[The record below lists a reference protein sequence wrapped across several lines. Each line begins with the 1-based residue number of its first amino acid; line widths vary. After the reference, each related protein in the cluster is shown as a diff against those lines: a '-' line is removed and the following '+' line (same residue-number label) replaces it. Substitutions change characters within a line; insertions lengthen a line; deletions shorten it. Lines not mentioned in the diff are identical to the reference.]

1 MLERIRISIARA
13 SEIRNLERL
22 VAASPRAKACNIHQL
37 GHDRAVWCIP
47 VPGQADR
54 YMSASAGHIGSEMF
68 AVHVDADAFYLAWL
82 RSDEQ
87 CVLRS
92 QMPRD
97 YKYAYAVDGFA
108 QGSSNPVPLADV
120 GAWNDERG
128 RSHIGFTKRNHAE
141 LLAHL
146 QRRSFVS
153 GAGLRARVGRAAAS
167 HGRDEP
173 RADLLRGSVCTRRA
187 AKCAEPI
194 TQPRAA
200 AMMSLSL

>member
-128 RSHIGFTKRNHAE
+128 RSHIGFTNGITRSFWLISNGAPSFPVQVYGRESAE
-141 LLAHL
+141 LLH
-146 QRRSFVS
+146 RT
-153 GAGLRARVGRAAAS
+153 AGTNQGPICYADLFAPA
-167 HGRDEP
+167 EP
-173 RADLLRGSVCTRRA
+173 RNAPNRSPSRA
-187 AKCAEPI
+187 
-194 TQPRAA
+194 PRP
-200 AMMSLSL
+200 